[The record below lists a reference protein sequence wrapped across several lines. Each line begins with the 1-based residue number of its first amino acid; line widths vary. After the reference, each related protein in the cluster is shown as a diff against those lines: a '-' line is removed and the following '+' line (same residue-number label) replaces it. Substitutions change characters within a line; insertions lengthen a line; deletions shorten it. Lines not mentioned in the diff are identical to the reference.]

1 MIDTDRTKDRRGWAA
16 LRDSRGDAPTD
27 PPKAPDAPEKDAD
40 DAPAGEAPAPAPDP
54 WRGKIPVEDR
64 AALAHMAREAMA
76 AMLWVQRQRAAG
88 RLPN

>member
-1 MIDTDRTKDRRGWAA
+1 MIDTDRTKERRGWAA
-16 LRDSRGDAPTD
+16 LRDSRGDAPED
-27 PPKAPDAPEKDAD
+27 APSAPKAPEAGDGDEPGASAPT
-40 DAPAGEAPAPAPDP
+40 PDP

-64 AALAHMAREAMA
+64 AALAHIAREAMA